1 MKLWNRVFS
10 QDLAQG
16 QWKERV
22 VLSWNDN
29 LRKEVYCIYDSH
41 SQMSSVPKLLG
52 FLGTAPGST
61 VEKEKWADIFP
72 STSGLSVSSSRY
84 SSAAD
89 TTANAP
95 ERRKRR
101 ESMDDISTP
110 LLTMDPSEFDG
121 YYAQLQAFALKATK
135 NAAAL
140 PADLAFHRSVDS
152 DLANDLETC
161 SNKVTSITNMLLDF
175 ASTIGSSK
183 SAKGKE
189 KARVRDEDDFLDR
202 FASLIVEPMD
212 QLFERAVFVVFCRH
226 LRAFLLTFFYARI
239 SRLTRSPEGRKHPPL
254 LLTPQSLKKRKS
266 APKVAKSQF
275 FNMFRIS
282 QNRSSSLSGRPT
294 IRFPPCAINSTRVYH

>member
-1 MKLWNRVFS
+1 
-10 QDLAQG
+10 
-16 QWKERV
+16 
-22 VLSWNDN
+22 
-29 LRKEVYCIYDSH
+29 
-41 SQMSSVPKLLG
+41 
-52 FLGTAPGST
+52 
-61 VEKEKWADIFP
+61 
-72 STSGLSVSSSRY
+72 
-84 SSAAD
+84 
-89 TTANAP
+89 
-95 ERRKRR
+95 
-101 ESMDDISTP
+101 MDDISTP
-110 LLTMDPSEFDG
+110 PLTMDPSEFDG

-226 LRAFLLTFFYARI
+226 LRAFLFTF
-239 SRLTRSPEGRKHPPL
+239 L
-254 LLTPQSLKKRKS
+254 
-266 APKVAKSQF
+266 
-275 FNMFRIS
+275 
-282 QNRSSSLSGRPT
+282 
-294 IRFPPCAINSTRVYH
+294 C